1 MSDFKCYAAGRV
13 QIKNKTQLKTA
24 ACIVNIRGFTPVIT
38 EIAKTKA
45 IDNVAIFLALVEIAP
60 D

>member
-13 QIKNKTQLKTA
+13 QINNKTQPKTA
-24 ACIVNIRGFTPVIT
+24 ACIIKISGFTPVVT

-45 IDNVAIFLALVEIAP
+45 IDIVAIFLAFVEIVL

>member
-1 MSDFKCYAAGRV
+1 MSGFKCYAEGRV
-13 QIKNKTQLKTA
+13 QINNKTQLKTA
-24 ACIVNIRGFTPVIT
+24 ACIVNISGFTPVIT
-38 EIAKTKA
+38 EIEKTKA

>member
-1 MSDFKCYAAGRV
+1 MSDFKCYAAGRD
-13 QIKNKTQLKTA
+13 QINNKTQPKTA
-24 ACIVNIRGFTPVIT
+24 ACIIKISGFTPVVT

-45 IDNVAIFLALVEIAP
+45 IDIVAIFLAFVEIVL

>member
-1 MSDFKCYAAGRV
+1 MSDFKRYAAGRV
-13 QIKNKTQLKTA
+13 QINTKTQPKTA
-24 ACIVNIRGFTPVIT
+24 ACIVKISGFTPVIT

-45 IDNVAIFLALVEIAP
+45 IDIVAIFLAFVEIAP